1 MREGGSV
8 LKPNFSQLPVCVG
21 DVTLRVARGHFATG
35 HSHINYLIDVTAQKA
50 SLREAEAV
58 AQQLFERYLCAAPVD
73 TILCLDGTRV
83 IGACLA
89 RRLMQ
94 MDGAQAGRDMYVL
107 REEADQAGNI
117 LVRDNARHMY
127 AGKNRADSGGLFGPP
142 GPPPA
147 GGMACVEAYG
157 GRTAGIAAIY
167 SRRTELDGIAVM
179 SLFDCTDLPDY
190 ASYPPEQC
198 PFCQQGRELDAVV
211 NSFGYTV
218 MQEI

>member
-1 MREGGSV
+1 MVERGGSV

-117 LVRDNARHMY
+117 RVRDNARHMY
-127 AGKNRADSGGLFGPP
+127 AGKNVLILVASLTTGTTARR
-142 GPPPA
+142 
-147 GGMACVEAYG
+147 GMACVEAYG

-198 PFCQQGRELDAVV
+198 PFCRQGRELDAVV